1 MDENAVRGRWTIGR
15 IVKTFPG
22 QDGKTRNVKIK
33 TLSGQHVRP
42 VAKIVVPVI
51 VPVDEDKDEE

>member
-1 MDENAVRGRWTIGR
+1 MKTRWTIGK

-22 QDGKTRNVKIK
+22 QDGKARNVKIK
-33 TLSGQHVRP
+33 TLSGQYVRP
-42 VAKIVVPVI
+42 VTKIVVI